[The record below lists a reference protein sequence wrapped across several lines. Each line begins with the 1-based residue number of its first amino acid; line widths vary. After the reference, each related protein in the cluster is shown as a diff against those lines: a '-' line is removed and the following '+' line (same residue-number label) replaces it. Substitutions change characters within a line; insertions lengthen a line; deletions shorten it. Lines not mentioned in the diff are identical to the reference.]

1 VKLTDLSVG
10 RPVLATVMS
19 LVIVLLGAIAFS
31 RLSVREY
38 PMIDTPVV
46 SVRTIYRGAS
56 AEIMESQVSQPLE
69 DELSGIEGIDVM
81 KSVSRE
87 EVSEITVEFRLTRD
101 PDNAA
106 ADVRDRVAR
115 ARNNLP
121 QDVDEP
127 VISKVEAD
135 ADPIMW
141 LAFYSDRHSPLEVS
155 DFADRVVRDRLQ
167 TIPGVATVLIGGE
180 RRYAM
185 RIWLDRER
193 LAGYGLTP
201 LDVENALRRENI
213 EVPSGRIESAQREF
227 TVLSETDLRTPA
239 QFDQMIIREVN
250 GYPVRL
256 KDVGHAALGAEDER
270 SGIRVDGS
278 PAVGLGVVKQ
288 STANLLDVARAVKAM
303 LPEIQATLPPGMQ
316 FKVGTDRSARPCSR
330 PWRWW
335 WW

>member
-1 VKLTDLSVG
+1 MKLTDLSVG

-19 LVIVLLGAIAFS
+19 LVILLLGVIAFT

-56 AEIMESQVSQPLE
+56 AEIMESQVSQPME

-87 EVSEITVEFRLTRD
+87 EVSEITVKFRLTRD
-101 PDNAA
+101 PDDAA

-115 ARNNLP
+115 ARNKLP

-141 LAFYSDRHSPLEVS
+141 LAFYSDRHSALEMS

-180 RRYAM
+180 RRYSM
-185 RIWLDRER
+185 RVWLDRER
-193 LAGYGLTP
+193 LAGYSLTP
-201 LDVENALRRENI
+201 LDVETALRRENI
-213 EVPSGRIESAQREF
+213 EVPSGRIESSEREF
-227 TVLSETDLRTPA
+227 TVLSETDMRTPD
-239 QFDQMIIREVN
+239 QFDEMIIREVTAT
-250 GYPVRL
+250 RC
-256 KDVGHAALGAEDER
+256 ALRTLAVPSWAPRMSAPAFAWTAR
-270 SGIRVDGS
+270 SR
-278 PAVGLGVVKQ
+278 
-288 STANLLDVARAVKAM
+288 
-303 LPEIQATLPPGMQ
+303 
-316 FKVGTDRSARPCSR
+316 
-330 PWRWW
+330 
-335 WW
+335 